1 MALCNIIGIRPSLH
15 FTTRRVTED
24 DPAGVNKMGNVRLAS
39 EKQKNLINILVK
51 RNGFEIEKP
60 LENLSTIE
68 ASRLIERLLFQQKNG
83 VNQNDLKNDKNIDN
97 IKLGLATKL
106 VYNNWMYNVCAL
118 VRDKKMKEIFVK
130 EVLETYNIL
139 QEISQRAM
147 QMTAT
152 GDIRA

>member
-1 MALCNIIGIRPSLH
+1 ML

-24 DPAGVNKMGNVRLAS
+24 DPARVNKMETENVRLAS
-39 EKQKNLINILVK
+39 EKQKHLINILVK

-60 LENLSTIE
+60 LENLSSIE
-68 ASRLIERLLFQQKNG
+68 ASRLIERLLFQQKDG
-83 VNQNDLKNDKNIDN
+83 VNQQNVKNGKNIDN

-118 VRDKKMKEIFVK
+118 VRDKKLKEIFIK
-130 EVLETYNIL
+130 EVLATYRIL
-139 QEISQRAM
+139 QEISQKAM

-152 GDIRA
+152 GDIHT